1 MIYWIVTSISYPL
14 SSGAWWNV
22 AYDDGYDVYDDG
34 YDAYDDG
41 YVTWWCR
48 TMMMRLRADDA
59 YDDFLEND
67 MLDVDS
73 SAPTSDLYASLK
85 LKAA

>member
-1 MIYWIVTSISYPL
+1 
-14 SSGAWWNV
+14 
-22 AYDDGYDVYDDG
+22 
-34 YDAYDDG
+34 
-41 YVTWWCR
+41 
-48 TMMMRLRADDA
+48 MMMRLHADDA